1 MTHKKLEENLQ
12 EVIRTS
18 IKRAAGDIILLYRL
32 TQEPVQAEYTSKQ
45 LTQSQ
50 YSLTVTK
57 VDCGG
62 TRREVRCLPDLT
74 RNRMEAEQ
82 IYDLISRGLVTPCTL
97 DEVIDDLFAI

>member
-32 TQEPVQAEYTSKQ
+32 TQEPVQAEHTAE
-45 LTQSQ
+45 SQ

-74 RNRMEAEQ
+74 RNRTEAEQ
-82 IYDLISRGLVTPCTL
+82 IYELISRGLVTPCTL
-97 DEVIDDLFAI
+97 DEIIDDLFAI

>member
-1 MTHKKLEENLQ
+1 MTYTKLEGNLQ
-12 EVIRTS
+12 EVVRTS

-32 TQEPVQAEYTSKQ
+32 TQEPLDSGPASKPQ
-45 LTQSQ
+45 QSK

-74 RNRMEAEQ
+74 RSRTEAEQ
-82 IYDLISRGLVTPCTL
+82 IYELLSRGLVTPCTL
-97 DEVIDDLFAI
+97 DEVIDDLFAM